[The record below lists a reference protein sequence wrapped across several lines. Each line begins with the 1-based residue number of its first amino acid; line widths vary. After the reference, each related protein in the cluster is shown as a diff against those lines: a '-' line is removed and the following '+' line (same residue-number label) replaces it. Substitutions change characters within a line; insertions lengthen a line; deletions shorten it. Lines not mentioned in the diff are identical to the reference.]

1 MVGIYFKGLIFG
13 QCHFLDIWRSLL
25 VGEKMSYRIYVGKL
39 ENFQSMVDSTK
50 KPNIVRQY
58 VPRVEVGRGLVCIED
73 SAVCKL
79 GVSLQV

>member
-1 MVGIYFKGLIFG
+1 
-13 QCHFLDIWRSLL
+13 
-25 VGEKMSYRIYVGKL
+25 MSYRIYVGKL

-50 KPNIVRQY
+50 KPNIVREY

-73 SAVCKL
+73 CAVCKL